1 MPFYNRKDAGEQLA
15 KALQQFQADHPVIVA
30 LPRGGVPVAAEVAHA
45 LKAPLELLIVRKLG
59 LPQQPELAMGAI
71 VDGVEPVIVRNEDVI
86 AAARISEAD
95 FAAVR
100 DRELAEIDR
109 RRQRYLARRPFPQLA
124 DRTVI
129 LIDDGIATG
138 ATIRVAIRA
147 LRTRHP
153 GRIVVAVPVASP
165 DILRTLR
172 GEADDVICLEQHE
185 PFGAIGLYYADFR
198 QVEDEEVLQA
208 LASAPTAGPTGGPG
222 AGP

>member
-1 MPFYNRKDAGEQLA
+1 MPFHDRKDAGEQLA
-15 KALQQFQADHPVIVA
+15 RALQHYQADHPVIVA
-30 LPRGGVPVAAEVAHA
+30 LPRGGVPVAAEVARA

-71 VDGVEPVIVRNEDVI
+71 VGGAEPVTIRNEDVI
-86 AAARISEAD
+86 AAARISEAG

-109 RRQRYLARRPFPQLA
+109 RRQRYLAQRPFPPLA
-124 DRTVI
+124 RHTVI

-147 LRTRHP
+147 LRAMHP
-153 GRIVVAVPVASP
+153 RKIVVAVPVAAP
-165 DILRTLR
+165 DILLTLK

-198 QVEDEEVLQA
+198 QVEDDEVLQA
-208 LASAPTAGPTGGPG
+208 LAAAPSARSMRP
-222 AGP
+222 

>member
-1 MPFYNRKDAGEQLA
+1 MPFHDRRDAGEQLA
-15 KALQQFQADHPVIVA
+15 RALQHYQSDHPVIVA
-30 LPRGGVPVAAEVAHA
+30 LPRGGVPVAAEVARA

-71 VDGVEPVIVRNEDVI
+71 VGGAEPVTIRNEDVI
-86 AAARISEAD
+86 AAARISEAG

-109 RRQRYLARRPFPQLA
+109 RRKRYLARRPFPPLA
-124 DRTVI
+124 GHTVI

-147 LRTRHP
+147 LRAMHP
-153 GRIVVAVPVASP
+153 RKIVVAVPVAAP
-165 DILRTLR
+165 DILVTLK

-198 QVEDEEVLQA
+198 QVEDDAVLQA
-208 LASAPTAGPTGGPG
+208 LAAAPSARSTRP
-222 AGP
+222 

>member
-1 MPFYNRKDAGEQLA
+1 MPFHDRKDAGEQLA
-15 KALQQFQADHPVIVA
+15 RALQHYQADHPVIVA
-30 LPRGGVPVAAEVAHA
+30 LPRGGVPVAAGVARA

-71 VDGVEPVIVRNEDVI
+71 VGGAEPVTIRNEDVI
-86 AAARISEAD
+86 AAARISEAG

-109 RRQRYLARRPFPQLA
+109 RRQRYLAQRPFPPLA
-124 DRTVI
+124 GHMVI

-147 LRTRHP
+147 LRAMHP
-153 GRIVVAVPVASP
+153 RKIVVAVPVAAP
-165 DILRTLR
+165 DILLTLK

-198 QVEDEEVLQA
+198 QVEDDAVLQA
-208 LASAPTAGPTGGPG
+208 LAAAPSARSTRP
-222 AGP
+222 